1 MAFSV
6 TLQYGGH
13 ATTLV
18 LLYLYQSVGTTA
30 QGEREVTYQDFIASA
45 EEFFKCMSNKRY

>member
-13 ATTLV
+13 ATMLV
-18 LLYLYQSVGTTA
+18 LFYLYQSVGTTA
-30 QGEREVTYQDFIASA
+30 QGKREITYQDLIASA
-45 EEFFKCMSNKRY
+45 EEFFKCMSNERY